1 MAATKDFVVE
11 QGKTFQHILR
21 WEAPP
26 YIYKAITGV
35 TQAGPVR
42 ITAVGHGVPEG
53 WRVAVVSV
61 KGMTE
66 INAEND
72 PPKTSEFKRA
82 TVVDTDHIELNEVNS
97 SGFKAYVSG
106 GYVQFLTPVDMTGFT
121 ARMSIKDKVGGT
133 ELLSLTTENGGITID
148 AAAHTISLFISASA
162 TAALSWTK
170 GVYDLEMV
178 SSGGIVT
185 GLLVGKISVMKEVTT

>member
-26 YIYKAITGV
+26 YIYKAITGI

-42 ITAVGHGVPEG
+42 ITAVGHGVPDG
-53 WRVAVVSV
+53 WRVAVVSA

-66 INAEND
+66 INAENN
-72 PPKTSEFKRA
+72 PPKTGEFKRSTA
-82 TVVDTDHIELNEVNS
+82 VDADHIELNDVNS
-97 SGFKAYVSG
+97 AGFKAYTSG
-106 GYVQFLTPVDMTGFT
+106 GYVQFLTPVEMAGFT
-121 ARMSIKDKVGGT
+121 ARMSIKDRVGGT

-148 AAAHTISLFISASA
+148 AAAYTISLFISASA
-162 TAALSWTK
+162 TAALSWVK

-185 GLLVGKISVMKEVTT
+185 GLLTGKISVVKEVTT